1 MGSHTS
7 LYGDFLKLY
16 GSWQA
21 NSIFTAR
28 DFHGDVVGG
37 CTVYYTI
44 LYTLMPAVFGKIAV
58 ENSWLNQI

>member
-1 MGSHTS
+1 MRDRRLHDTLHCI
-7 LYGDFLKLY
+7 LYSAAG
-16 GSWQA
+16 
-21 NSIFTAR
+21 
-28 DFHGDVVGG
+28 HGDVVGG